1 MVYFFQA
8 GGGVL
13 FFCKENARFCLF
25 WLFSANFG
33 SFLRMYTLL
42 MYFLQAQIVWWCT
55 KNWQIPGLVLFIRLQ
70 EVVERNAFA
79 YNTHCR
85 HCWTGLGKTQ
95 LSSRLCCQLC
105 SMALSIVVPIV
116 VPFLLSLVNY
126 FLRSIL
132 CYWCSKLLV
141 LRHIERHLFL
151 MLKYFQ
157 PEFYTATEKFDGT

>member
-1 MVYFFQA
+1 MV
-8 GGGVL
+8 
-13 FFCKENARFCLF
+13 
-25 WLFSANFG
+25 
-33 SFLRMYTLL
+33 LL
-42 MYFLQAQIVWWCT
+42 L
-55 KNWQIPGLVLFIRLQ
+55 LLQ

-105 SMALSIVVPIV
+105 SMALSIVGSIV

-126 FLRSIL
+126 FLRPIL

-141 LRHIERHLFL
+141 PRDLGVIYFSCWHIFSQSFIQPWKSL
-151 MLKYFQ
+151 MVRNDVDEYYYSYCSSL
-157 PEFYTATEKFDGT
+157 P

>member
-1 MVYFFQA
+1 MLVFFFQA
-8 GGGVL
+8 GVL
-13 FFCKENARFCLF
+13 FAKRKQDFGIFGLF
-25 WLFSANFG
+25 LVTLGYFGMHLFVYIF
-33 SFLRMYTLL
+33 
-42 MYFLQAQIVWWCT
+42 QAQIVWWCT
-55 KNWQIPGLVLFIRLQ
+55 KNWQISGLVLLILLQ
-70 EVVERNAFA
+70 EVVEKNAFA

-141 LRHIERHLFL
+141 PRHIERHLFL
-151 MLKYFQ
+151 MLTYSQ